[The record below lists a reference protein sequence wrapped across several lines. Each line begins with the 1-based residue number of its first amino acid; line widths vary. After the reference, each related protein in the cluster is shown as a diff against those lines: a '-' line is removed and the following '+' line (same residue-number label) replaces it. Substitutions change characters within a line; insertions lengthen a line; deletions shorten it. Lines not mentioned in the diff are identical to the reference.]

1 MTEEHFENTTS
12 CGCEHTH
19 SDKLPS
25 EPVMVGLSGLL
36 VGLGFIMMAIGAS
49 PWVET
54 LAFAAATLTGGSL
67 VFPSGWKAL
76 RSLKLNMNALM
87 TVAVAGAWIIGE
99 GAEGS
104 VVVFLFALSEW
115 LESVSAERARK
126 SIRNLLS
133 LAPET
138 ALLKSADGATEE
150 VEAADVKVGE
160 TVVVRSGQRVPLDG
174 VVVSGDSSV
183 NQAPITGE
191 SVPVDKAVGDEVYAG
206 TINCEGVLEIEVTK
220 VASDSTLSRIIH
232 LVEEAEQSRA
242 PTQRFVDRFAAIYT
256 PLVFV
261 FAILTAL
268 LPPLFFGGE
277 WFTWVYRALALL
289 VIACPCALVI
299 ATPVPIVSGLTALVR
314 RGVLVKGGVH
324 LEAIGKIRALAVD
337 KTGTITEGKPKVIG
351 IHSLSEATDE
361 DVLKLAA
368 AIDTHS
374 EHPIARTVIDEAKNR
389 GLSYTPGTAYE
400 SLTGRGAR
408 AQVENGRNAFVG
420 NYKLLEEAGL
430 SVQGHETVLSGIVSR
445 GLSLAL
451 VGYLPTGDYPGEV
464 LGVISIG
471 DAIRPDAREALDRL
485 HAVGIDKIIMLSGDN
500 QRTVDAIAEEAGI
513 DEAVGDLLPE
523 DKVARL
529 RELVDQY
536 THVGMIGDGVN
547 DAPALAVASVGIAM
561 GAIGSD
567 TAIETADMALM
578 NDDLGKLAGAMELG
592 RRTLAII
599 RFNVAFALSIKAV
612 FLVLAFL
619 GLANLWMAILADT
632 GATLLVIANS
642 LRLLR
647 STK

>member
-1 MTEEHFENTTS
+1 MTEEHSENTTS

-25 EPVMVGLSGLL
+25 EPVLVGVSGLL
-36 VGLGFIMMAIGAS
+36 VSLGFITMWLGAP
-49 PWVET
+49 PWVEI
-54 LAFAAATLTGGSL
+54 LAFAAATLAGGAL

-138 ALLKSADGATEE
+138 ALLKSDDGTTEE
-150 VEAADVKVGE
+150 VEASGVKVGE

-261 FAILTAL
+261 FSILTAL
-268 LPPLFFGGE
+268 LPPLLFGGE

-289 VIACPCALVI
+289 VIACPCALVL
-299 ATPVPIVSGLTALVR
+299 ATPVSIVSGLTALVR
-314 RGVLVKGGVH
+314 GGVLVKGGIH

-337 KTGTITEGKPKVIG
+337 KTGTITEGKPKVIA

-389 GLSYTPGTAYE
+389 GLSYTPSTEYE

-408 AQVENGRNAFVG
+408 AHLDNGRSAFVG

-430 SVQGHETVLSGIVSR
+430 SVEGHEAILSGIESR

-451 VGYLPTGDYPGEV
+451 VGYLPTDDSPGEV

-471 DAIRPDAREALDRL
+471 DAIRPDARDALDRL

-500 QRTVDAIAEEAGI
+500 QRTVDAIAKEAGI

-523 DKVARL
+523 DKVARV
-529 RELVDQY
+529 RELVAKYQ
-536 THVGMIGDGVN
+536 HVGMIGDGVN
-547 DAPALAVASVGIAM
+547 DAPALAIATVGIAM

-619 GLANLWMAILADT
+619 GVANLWMAILADT

-647 STK
+647 SEK

>member
-1 MTEEHFENTTS
+1 MW
-12 CGCEHTH
+12 
-19 SDKLPS
+19 
-25 EPVMVGLSGLL
+25 
-36 VGLGFIMMAIGAS
+36 LGAP
-49 PWVET
+49 PWVEI
-54 LAFAAATLTGGSL
+54 LAFAAATLAGGAL

-138 ALLKSADGATEE
+138 ALLKSDDGTTEE
-150 VEAADVKVGE
+150 VEASGVKVGE

-261 FAILTAL
+261 FSILTAL
-268 LPPLFFGGE
+268 LPPLLFGGE

-289 VIACPCALVI
+289 VIACPCALVL
-299 ATPVPIVSGLTALVR
+299 ATPVSIVSGLTALVR
-314 RGVLVKGGVH
+314 GGVLVKGGIH

-337 KTGTITEGKPKVIG
+337 KTGTITEGKPKVIA

-389 GLSYTPGTAYE
+389 GLSYTPSTEYE

-408 AQVENGRNAFVG
+408 AHLDNGRSAFVG

-430 SVQGHETVLSGIVSR
+430 SVEGHEAILSGIESR

-451 VGYLPTGDYPGEV
+451 VGYLPTDDSPGEV

-471 DAIRPDAREALDRL
+471 DAIRPDARDALDRL

-500 QRTVDAIAEEAGI
+500 QRTVDAIAKEAGI

-523 DKVARL
+523 DKVARV
-529 RELVDQY
+529 RELVAKYQ
-536 THVGMIGDGVN
+536 HVGMIGDGVN
-547 DAPALAVASVGIAM
+547 DAPALAIATVGIAM

-619 GLANLWMAILADT
+619 GVANLWMAILADT

-647 STK
+647 SEK

>member
-1 MTEEHFENTTS
+1 MSEQHSKNTFA
-12 CGCEHTH
+12 CGCEHTQ

-25 EPVMVGLSGLL
+25 EPVLVGLSGLL
-36 VGLGFIMMAIGAS
+36 VGLGFLLMWFGPA
-49 PWVET
+49 PWMET
-54 LAFAAATLTGGSL
+54 LAFTAATLTGGAL

-76 RSLKLNMNALM
+76 SSLKLNMNALM
-87 TVAVAGAWIIGE
+87 TVAVVGAWTIGE
-99 GAEGS
+99 GAEGA

-138 ALLKSADGATEE
+138 ALLKSADGTTKE
-150 VEAADVKVGE
+150 VEASTIKVGDK
-160 TVVVRSGQRVPLDG
+160 VVVRSGQRVPLDG
-174 VVVSGDSSV
+174 IVIEGSSAV

-191 SVPVDKAVGDEVYAG
+191 SVPVDKRAGDEVFAG
-206 TINCEGVLEIEVTK
+206 TINCEGTFEIEVGK

-232 LVEEAEQSRA
+232 LVEEAEQTRA

-256 PLVFV
+256 PFVFV

-299 ATPVPIVSGLTALVR
+299 ATPVSIVSGLTALVR

-337 KTGTITEGKPKVIG
+337 KTGTITEGTPKVIA
-351 IHSLSEATDE
+351 IHSLSDATEDE
-361 DVLKLAA
+361 VLRLAA

-374 EHPIARTVIDEAKNR
+374 EHPIARAVAEEATCR
-389 GLSYTPGTAYE
+389 GLSYTSSTEYE
-400 SLTGRGAR
+400 SLTSRGAR
-408 AQVENGRNAFVG
+408 AKVENGRIGFVG
-420 NYKLLEEAGL
+420 NYKLLEDAGL
-430 SVQGHETVLSGIVSR
+430 SVEGHEMVLSGIESR

-451 VGYLPTGDYPGEV
+451 VGYLPSTDLPGEV

-471 DAIRPDAREALDRL
+471 DSIRTDAAEALDRL
-485 HAVGIDKIIMLSGDN
+485 HAVGIEKIIMLSGDN
-500 QRTVDAIAEEAGI
+500 QRTVDAIAQEAGI
-513 DEAVGDLLPE
+513 DEAMGDLLPE
-523 DKVARL
+523 DKVARV

-536 THVGMIGDGVN
+536 RYVGMIGDGVN
-547 DAPALAVASVGIAM
+547 DAPALAVATVGIAM

-578 NDDLGKLAGAMELG
+578 NDDLGKLADAMELG

-599 RFNVAFALSIKAV
+599 RFNVAFALSLKAI
-612 FLVLAFL
+612 FLVLVFL

-632 GATLLVIANS
+632 GATLLVITNS
-642 LRLLR
+642 LRLL
-647 STK
+647 STKK